1 MCHKIT
7 QFLDSVGFHEKEG
20 KPAERQVGNR
30 QGSGWET
37 QSLLPNGLTQGNPE
51 ALGGHW
57 FPLES
62 EGENNK
68 NYLGLC
74 CWEAGTFRQDKYRE
88 EGQEKYKL
96 GCYIIAYVYPACKV
110 RCQEHKKLATFYAE
124 SMETQLKI

>member
-1 MCHKIT
+1 MLHKIT

-37 QSLLPNGLTQGNPE
+37 QSLLPNGPTQGDPE

-62 EGENNK
+62 EGENS
-68 NYLGLC
+68 
-74 CWEAGTFRQDKYRE
+74 
-88 EGQEKYKL
+88 
-96 GCYIIAYVYPACKV
+96 
-110 RCQEHKKLATFYAE
+110 KKLFKPLLLGSWHIQAR
-124 SMETQLKI
+124 QG